1 MNSKDDRKESSRS
14 LRQLALHARGG
25 LGGQLL
31 ALAYGFWAPNK
42 ISREIHLKFHDGGTS
57 YRPAALEELF
67 STPTLKESSI
77 TFEQIFEYEK
87 QQYSTSNKSIFGK
100 IYALFRLGLN
110 VFPIQEHPESSAD
123 FEDVTIEKLL
133 STPADVKE
141 LSGYTI
147 DYRIFEQTIPYIS
160 RCLSESSLPNF
171 LEGAA
176 SEDSVSIHWR
186 LGDYLGNDFHGAI
199 PISSLIEALKLVDV
213 SKGTPITIFTDSPE
227 YALNQLQ
234 SHNLENSISIQS
246 SDIWT
251 DLFDM
256 SRSKTF
262 IGNHSSISMLAALA
276 IDFNSIE
283 SQILFPNK
291 WFVDEKNS
299 NRFYPPYAYQRFSTY
314 EAGF

>member
-1 MNSKDDRKESSRS
+1 MNSKNDPKKSSRS
-14 LRQLALHARGG
+14 LGQLTLHARGG

-31 ALAYGFWAPNK
+31 ALAYGFWAPNQ
-42 ISREIHLKFHDGGTS
+42 ISRNIHLKFHDGGTS
-57 YRPAALEELF
+57 YRPAAIKELF
-67 STPTLKESSI
+67 STSTLKEYSI

-87 QQYSTSNKSIFGK
+87 QQYPTSKNILNK
-100 IYALFRLGLN
+100 IYSLFRLALN
-110 VFPIQEHPESSAD
+110 FFLNQEPPEASAD
-123 FEDVTIEKLL
+123 LEDVTIEKLL
-133 STPADVKE
+133 STPANVTE

-147 DYRIFEQTIPYIS
+147 DYRIFEQTIPMIS

-199 PISSLIEALKLVDV
+199 PISSIIEALKLVDV
-213 SKGTPITIFTDSPE
+213 TKGTPITIFTDSPE
-227 YALNQLQ
+227 YAFEQLQ
-234 SHNLENSISIQS
+234 RHNLENSISIQS

-251 DLFDM
+251 DIYTM
-256 SRSKTF
+256 SRSRTF

-276 IDFNSIE
+276 IDFNSIQ

-299 NRFYPPYAYQRFSTY
+299 NRFYPPSAYKRFRTY